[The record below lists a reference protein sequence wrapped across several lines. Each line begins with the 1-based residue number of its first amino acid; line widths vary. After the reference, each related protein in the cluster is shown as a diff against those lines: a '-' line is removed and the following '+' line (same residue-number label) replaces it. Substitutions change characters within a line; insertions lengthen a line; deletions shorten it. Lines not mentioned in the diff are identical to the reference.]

1 MYRVTNLSTDRPRTR
16 SAAAPA
22 APPMAAAPSV
32 APKAEAPVVAQENLA
47 RAFVTFT
54 QAAGS
59 LEKSYTQLQAEVSR
73 LHAELQRTNSELER
87 SLEENARMRS
97 YLTRVVES
105 LPCGVLVVN
114 ASGTLQIM
122 NPEARRLLGT
132 PVEWVLGDGTRPP
145 KGFVK
150 AIEGVAVD
158 RFATEQEMP
167 IQNGTVLR
175 SVGVFRTSLQERA
188 DGAADTVWIVR
199 DLTEQ
204 KRIAEERET
213 ARKSLALAEIA
224 TVLAHEIRNP
234 LGSME
239 LFTGLLA
246 DATAHLPETRQW
258 ITHLQ
263 AGLRGLSATM
273 TNVVDVYINYLR
285 RKVDTGYERALIRT
299 VRGVGYQIGGAAP
312 AARSAAAASSGGG
325 VTVV

>member
-1 MYRVTNLSTDRPRTR
+1 MSHVTNLPTDRPRTR
-16 SAAAPA
+16 GT
-22 APPMAAAPSV
+22 APPKVP
-32 APKAEAPVVAQENLA
+32 PKMDAPVPAVAQENLA

-122 NPEARRLLGT
+122 NPEARKLLGT

-145 KGFVK
+145 KAFVK
-150 AIEGVAVD
+150 AVDGVPAKK
-158 RFATEQEMP
+158 FEFEQETL
-167 IQNGTVLR
+167 IQNGSVVR
-175 SVGVFRTSLQERA
+175 PVGVFRTSLQDRA
-188 DGAADTVWIVR
+188 DGAGDTVWIVR

-263 AGLRGLSATM
+263 AGLRALSATM

-285 RKVDTGYERALIRT
+285 RKVDSGYERALIRT
-299 VRGVGYQIGGAAP
+299 VRGVGYQIGGGAP
-312 AARSAAAASSGGG
+312 AARSAAASSSGG

>member
-1 MYRVTNLSTDRPRTR
+1 MSHVNNLPTDRPADRPRHRTI
-16 SAAAPA
+16 
-22 APPMAAAPSV
+22 PPGPPPTQANLA
-32 APKAEAPVVAQENLA
+32 KAEAPVVAQENLA

-73 LHAELQRTNSELER
+73 LHAELQRPNSELER
-87 SLEENARMRS
+87 SLEENARMRG

-114 ASGTLQIM
+114 AGGTLQIM

-145 KGFVK
+145 MAFAK
-150 AIEGVAVD
+150 AVD
-158 RFATEQEMP
+158 GVPGKNFMVEQEAL
-167 IQNGTVLR
+167 IQNGTATRLIGVLR
-175 SVGVFRTSLQERA
+175 TTLHDRG
-188 DGAADTVWIVR
+188 DGTADTVWIVR

-204 KRIAEERET
+204 KRIAAEREA

-224 TVLAHEIRNP
+224 TILAHEIRNP

-263 AGLRGLSATM
+263 AGLRALSATM

-285 RKVDTGYERALIRT
+285 RKVDSGYERALIRT
-299 VRGVGYQIGGAAP
+299 VRGVGYQIGGSAP
-312 AARSAAAASSGGG
+312 VARSAAASSSSS
-325 VTVV
+325 VTVVS